1 MRVTLLLGSNE
12 GERERILAVARGM
25 LKDSVGN
32 ILLQSAVYES
42 DPYGYRSDN
51 RYLNQALVMEVDMS
65 PLELLDGVQGIENH
79 LGRVRSQKER
89 YTDRTIDIDILYC
102 GDKVVESDRLTVPHP
117 RIAERRFVLE
127 PMMEIAPLQIDP
139 KTGLTIRQ
147 MWEKIDKKR

>member
-12 GERERILAVARGM
+12 GERGRILNVARGM

-32 ILLQSAVYES
+32 ILLESAVYES
-42 DPYGYRSDN
+42 EPYGYQSDN
-51 RYLNQALVMEVDMS
+51 QYLNQVLVLEANIS
-65 PLELLDGVQGIENH
+65 PLELLDRVQSIENH

-147 MWEKIDKKR
+147 MWGKIDKKR

>member
-12 GERERILAVARGM
+12 GDRERILNVAREM
-25 LKDSVGN
+25 LNDSLGN
-32 ILLQSAVYES
+32 ILLESAVYES
-42 DPYGYRSDN
+42 EPYGYQSDN
-51 RYLNQALVMEVDMS
+51 QYLNQALVLEVDLS
-65 PLELLDGVQGIENH
+65 PLELLDRVQSIENY
-79 LGRVRSQKER
+79 LGRVRNQKER

-102 GDKVVESDRLTVPHP
+102 GDKVVEGDRLIVPHP

-139 KTGLTIRQ
+139 KTGLTIRE